1 MAAIGPRWASDI
13 VGHSRQTIEAY
24 SSLLRETPRPVVQTA
39 RELAYGPDPRQR
51 LDVYHSSEAFGQPI
65 VIFVHGGAFIRGQ
78 KDVTAEVYGNVP
90 RYFAEHGLVG
100 INVEYR
106 LAPEFAFPS
115 GAHDV
120 EAAVRWARAHAG
132 AYGGDPRRIFLMG
145 HSAGGTHA
153 ASYVFDASVRLAGSP
168 DVAGLVLVSARLR
181 ADVLPDNPNASGV
194 RAYFGDD
201 PALYESRSPLAH
213 AAESDLPVFIA
224 IAEFE
229 NPYLDVYGAELFYR
243 LSVARRR
250 SPPFMRLVA
259 HNHTSVVAHFGAG
272 HEVLGPAILDFIAK
286 EVSRR

>member
-1 MAAIGPRWASDI
+1 MADIGPLWASDI
-13 VGHSRQTIEAY
+13 VAHSRQTIEAY
-24 SSLLRETPRPVVQTA
+24 SRLLRETPRPAVQTA

-51 LDVYHSSEAFGQPI
+51 LDVYHPPEAVGRPM

-78 KDVTAEVYGNVP
+78 KDVSAEVYGNVP

-120 EAAVRWARAHAG
+120 GAAVQWARANAG
-132 AYGGDPRRIFLMG
+132 AYGGDPDRIFLMG
-145 HSAGGTHA
+145 HSAGGSHA
-153 ASYVFDASVRLAGSP
+153 ASYVFDASVRLAVSP

-181 ADVLPDNPNASGV
+181 ADVLPDNPNASGA
-194 RAYFGDD
+194 RAYFGDG
-201 PALYESRSPLAH
+201 PTLYESRSPVTH

-229 NPYLDVYGAELFYR
+229 NPYLDVYGAELFHR

-250 SPPFMRLVA
+250 SPPFMRLAA
-259 HNHTSVVAHFGAG
+259 HNHTSIVAHFGTG
-272 HEVLGPAILDFIAK
+272 DETLGPAVLDFIAR
-286 EVSRR
+286 VPRR